1 MRGDYDRKWP
11 TVRVPRR
18 GSRHVGYYGYSLL
31 ALERIT
37 LSSDAPVT
45 GLVRL
50 TGDCVDGVGQSEGDL
65 LCQICSSHLTLS
77 SLTTLSIN

>member
-1 MRGDYDRKWP
+1 MIVNGQQYECQGVALAMWVTMVTHCWHWKE
-11 TVRVPRR
+11 
-18 GSRHVGYYGYSLL
+18 SLFL
-31 ALERIT
+31 RT
-37 LSSDAPVT
+37 LLPVT

-50 TGDCVDGVGQSEGDL
+50 TGDCVDGVGQSGGDL